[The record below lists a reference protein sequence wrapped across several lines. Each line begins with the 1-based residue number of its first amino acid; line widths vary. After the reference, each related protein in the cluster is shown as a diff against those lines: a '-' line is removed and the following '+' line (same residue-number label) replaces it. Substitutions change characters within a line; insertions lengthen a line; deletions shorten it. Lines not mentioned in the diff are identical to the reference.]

1 MDELNYSRALTRCMI
16 ISALALVAGILF
28 PPLPDL
34 LPFAAALTPLVW
46 YHVGFL
52 RPHAQRG
59 LSQAAIDSVYYY
71 GFLITVGALGA
82 TALDLSLHGVGDD
95 FSAVAFQFGLGLL
108 ATGYAVWARVHLVGI
123 AKQMDEDE
131 LRDLM
136 GLQIEKS
143 RELLSSIELAVSSFT
158 SFSET
163 LVSRTVD
170 FHSRIE
176 EQTKSS
182 IDRASADF
190 SKGISAITEQADL
203 ALQDLRGIVNDV
215 TFGAERDELKKSVT
229 SMVQTVTKL
238 TSSLDQLSGSANSS
252 ATSAQAFAAGLSAV
266 NDGATGTANQLQRLS
281 TDEGLVA
288 KFGSALVG
296 STSSLSEFTSISSA
310 SATALSEIG
319 DAANPVS
326 GELKG
331 LATALGRSTEASQA
345 ATNILASLQTLGGHA
360 GGLSGDLDA
369 LKTVIQSLQSTI
381 DNLNAGLIDS
391 TGRLKDAMAETSDVL
406 EGLHDRVAAE

>member
-1 MDELNYSRALTRCMI
+1 MAELNYSLVLTRCMI
-16 ISALALVAGILF
+16 ISALALVAGLLL
-28 PPLPDL
+28 PLPDL
-34 LPFAAALTPLVW
+34 VPFAAALVPLVW
-46 YHVGFL
+46 YHLGFL
-52 RPHAQRG
+52 RPHAERG

-82 TALDLSLHGVGDD
+82 TALDLSLHGMGED

-136 GLQIEKS
+136 ALQIEKS
-143 RELLSSIELAVSSFT
+143 RELLSSIDLAVSSFS

-182 IDRASADF
+182 IDQASADF
-190 SKGISAITEQADL
+190 SKGISTITQQADL

-229 SMVQTVTKL
+229 AMVRAVTKL
-238 TSSLDQLSGSANSS
+238 TGSLDQLSGSSNAG

-266 NDGATGTANQLQRLS
+266 NNGATGTANQLQRLS

-288 KFGSALVG
+288 KFGTALIG
-296 STSSLSEFTSISSA
+296 GTSSLSEFTSISSA
-310 SATALSEIG
+310 SATALGEIS

-345 ATNILASLQTLGGHA
+345 ATGILGSLQTLGGHA
-360 GGLSGDLDA
+360 GGLSIDLES
-369 LKTVIQSLQSTI
+369 LKGVIQSLQSTVE
-381 DNLNAGLIDS
+381 NLNSGLVGS
-391 TGRLKDAMAETSDVL
+391 AGRLKDAMSETSDAL
-406 EGLHDRVAAE
+406 EGLQNRIAAE

>member
-1 MDELNYSRALTRCMI
+1 MIELNYSRVLTRCMI
-16 ISALALVAGILF
+16 ISALALVAGIL
-28 PPLPDL
+28 LPKVDHL
-34 LPFAAALTPLVW
+34 VPFAAALAPLVW
-46 YHVGFL
+46 YHLFFL
-52 RPHAQRG
+52 RPHAERG

-82 TALDLSLHGVGDD
+82 TALNISIHGVGDD

-143 RELLSSIELAVSSFT
+143 RELLSSIDLAVSSFT

-163 LVSRTVD
+163 LLSRTVD

-182 IDRASADF
+182 IDRASSDF
-190 SKGISAITEQADL
+190 TKGISTITAQAEL

-238 TSSLDQLSGSANSS
+238 TASLDQLSGSANSS

-288 KFGSALVG
+288 KFGSALVVG
-296 STSSLSEFTSISSA
+296 TSSLSEFTSISSS
-310 SATALSEIG
+310 SAAALGQIG
-319 DAANPVS
+319 DAASPVS

-345 ATNILASLQTLGGHA
+345 ATNILATLQTLGGHA
-360 GGLSGDLDA
+360 GGLTKDLSD
-369 LKTVIQSLQSTI
+369 LKTGIQSLQSTI

-391 TGRLKDAMAETSDVL
+391 TGRLKDAMADTSDVL
-406 EGLHDRVAAE
+406 EDFHGQVAAA

>member
-1 MDELNYSRALTRCMI
+1 MDELNYSRVLTRCMI
-16 ISALALVAGILF
+16 ISALALVAGLLL
-28 PPLPDL
+28 PLPDL
-34 LPFAAALTPLVW
+34 VPFAAALLPLVW
-46 YHVGFL
+46 YHLGFL
-52 RPHAQRG
+52 RPQAERG

-82 TALDLSLHGVGDD
+82 TALDLSLNGMGDD

-163 LVSRTVD
+163 LVSKTVD
-170 FHSRIE
+170 FHSRVE

-182 IDRASADF
+182 IDRATADF
-190 SKGISAITEQADL
+190 SKGISTITEQADI

-215 TFGAERDELKKSVT
+215 TFGTEREELKKSVS
-229 SMVQTVTKL
+229 SMVQTVAKL
-238 TSSLDQLSGSANSS
+238 TGSLDKLSGSANSS
-252 ATSAQAFAAGLSAV
+252 ATSTQAFAAGLSAV

-281 TDEGLVA
+281 SDEGLVA
-288 KFGSALVG
+288 RFGSALVG

-310 SATALSEIG
+310 SASALSQVG

-331 LATALGRSTEASQA
+331 LATALAKSTEASQA
-345 ATNILASLQTLGGHA
+345 ATKILSSLQTLGGHA
-360 GGLSGDLDA
+360 GGLNTDLDA
-369 LKTVIQSLQSTI
+369 LKGGIQSLQSTL

-391 TGRLKDAMAETSDVL
+391 TGRLKDAMADTSDVL
-406 EGLHDRVAAE
+406 EGLHDRIAAE